1 MPSLEIKDDYLTI
14 SLGVGGGMFWPSR
27 KVTISK
33 DNLKEVYVDNKM
45 PSCLLCRKPVANLP
59 GLLSLGVFYPEGYS
73 QKSEL
78 WWFTKRHKSFL
89 NLVLEHGSHKKIIL
103 GMTQE
108 QAKEW
113 CPKIN
118 EIRQILAKR
127 HKADLSV
134 P

>member
-14 SLGVGGGMFWPSR
+14 SLGFWGGMFWPSR

-89 NLVLEHGSHKKIIL
+89 NLVLEQGSHGKIVL
-103 GMTQE
+103 GMSQE
-108 QAKEW
+108 QAEEW
-113 CPKIN
+113 FCKIN
-118 EIRQILAKR
+118 
-127 HKADLSV
+127 DLMKQNNGNSTNN
-134 P
+134 